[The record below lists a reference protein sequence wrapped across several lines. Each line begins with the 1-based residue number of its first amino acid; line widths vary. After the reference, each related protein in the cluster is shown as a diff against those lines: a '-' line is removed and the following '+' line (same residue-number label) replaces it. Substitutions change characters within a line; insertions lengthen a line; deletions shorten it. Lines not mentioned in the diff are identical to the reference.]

1 MSALRAN
8 TSTQTVSPFLDI
20 SANNVLLQ
28 TNPDFNQ
35 SLLEFIHILERRLI
49 DLLMHFV
56 SADHRDQIFM
66 RSNLQFVDVCCSF
79 QCIFRLFCF
88 PQVV

>member
-1 MSALRAN
+1 MY
-8 TSTQTVSPFLDI
+8 FI
-20 SANNVLLQ
+20 S
-28 TNPDFNQ
+28 
-35 SLLEFIHILERRLI
+35 S
-49 DLLMHFV
+49 
-56 SADHRDQIFM
+56 DHRDQIFM